1 MEDNYSLV
9 IIFLIILAGSLFIG
23 VRNITNKEI
32 MNIIYKETNITYEA
46 VIYRNNK
53 IKVTKQ
59 DCSEELCFID
69 SFNEKGT
76 HIKDFINYVET
87 LENNF
92 LPYDE
97 LKEYS
102 YIVYL
107 NKENTA
113 LYDDT
118 LENDSLLRTKL
129 KQLLE
134 R

>member
-59 DCSEELCFID
+59 DCSEDLCFID
-69 SFNEKGT
+69 SFTEKGT
-76 HIKDFINYVET
+76 HIKEFVSYIKT

-97 LKEYS
+97 LKEYL

-134 R
+134 H